1 VPEVSDIRPNEQTII
16 YSSENTDFRFLG
28 AIQKPLNEIA
38 LYTSSTGGI
47 PTRLLFG
54 YGGSPISVL
63 RVGTRNFLN
72 NGFHRV
78 YALRK
83 AEVTRVPA
91 VIQTVHNPALE
102 FPAVDQNIPKDYL
115 LAGGTASQWKTILT
129 TTWPLN

>member
-1 VPEVSDIRPNEQTII
+1 
-16 YSSENTDFRFLG
+16 LG

-38 LYTSSTGGI
+38 IDTSSTGGI
-47 PTRLLFG
+47 PTRGLVLLFG

-91 VIQTVHNPALE
+91 VIETVHNPPLE

-115 LAGGTASQWKTILT
+115 LARGTASQWKTILT